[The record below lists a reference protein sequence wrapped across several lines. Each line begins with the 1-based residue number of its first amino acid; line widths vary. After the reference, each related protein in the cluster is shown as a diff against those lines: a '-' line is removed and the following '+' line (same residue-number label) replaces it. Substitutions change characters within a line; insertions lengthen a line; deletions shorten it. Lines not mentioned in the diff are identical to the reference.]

1 MMHNDIERISD
12 ALRRMRDIHQLNPLT
27 GHCLECHHPF
37 PCDSSQYVAQAT
49 EAIHPRGWDDS
60 EQDPAAELGNV
71 LRALEYR
78 LGLEGP
84 RMERLISRLHHL
96 VLEPGVVVTGY
107 ADMHPEYCVG
117 IASGDD
123 ITQPLWRILAG
134 SPLVVEVFAPVA
146 RTTTKRFL
154 SELLSDTFSPRDAE
168 SIVGWWD
175 DQDRVAE
182 RRLAMWTED
191 PATMNTVINQLIDA
205 TLKVNDISRT
215 VRYRD

>member
-1 MMHNDIERISD
+1 MMHNDMERISD

-37 PCDSSQYVAQAT
+37 PCDSYQYVAQAT
-49 EAIHPRGWDDS
+49 EAMHPRGWQDS

-84 RMERLISRLHHL
+84 RMERLIFRLHHL
-96 VLEPGVVVTGY
+96 VLEPGVKVTGY
-107 ADMHPEYCVG
+107 ADIHPEYCVA
-117 IASGDD
+117 IASGDAT
-123 ITQPLWRILAG
+123 TQPLWRILAS

-146 RTTTKRFL
+146 RTATKRFL

-175 DQDRVAE
+175 DQEQVAE
-182 RRLAMWTED
+182 RRLAIWTED
-191 PATMNTVINQLIDA
+191 PTSMNTVINQLIDA
-205 TLKVNDISRT
+205 TLKFNDLART

>member
-1 MMHNDIERISD
+1 MMHNDMERISD

-37 PCDSSQYVAQAT
+37 PCDSYQYVAQAT
-49 EAIHPRGWDDS
+49 EAMHPRGWQDS

-84 RMERLISRLHHL
+84 RMEKLISRLHHL
-96 VLEPGVVVTGY
+96 VLEPGVEVTGY
-107 ADMHPEYCVG
+107 ADIHPEYCVA
-117 IASGDD
+117 IASGDAT
-123 ITQPLWRILAG
+123 TQPLWRILAG

-146 RTTTKRFL
+146 RTATKRFL
-154 SELLSDTFSPRDAE
+154 SALLSDTFSPRDAE

-175 DQDRVAE
+175 DQEQVAE
-182 RRLAMWTED
+182 RRLAIWTED
-191 PATMNTVINQLIDA
+191 PTSMNTVINQLIDA
-205 TLKVNDISRT
+205 TLKFNDLART